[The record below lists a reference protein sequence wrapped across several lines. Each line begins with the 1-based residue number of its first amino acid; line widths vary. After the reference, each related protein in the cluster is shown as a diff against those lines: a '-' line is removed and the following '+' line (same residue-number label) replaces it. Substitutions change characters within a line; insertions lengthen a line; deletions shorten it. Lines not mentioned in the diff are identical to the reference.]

1 MGNISVSND
10 FSTFC
15 DNLRMSDST
24 VSSIRDR
31 YHRITRRINM
41 EYWSNE
47 SEDKHS
53 LYVGSYGRGTAI
65 YASDVDIV
73 VEIPWS
79 YYSRYNDYSGNGQ
92 SAFLQDV
99 KRSLQKSYSSSCVSA
114 DGQVIVID
122 FSDGVKFE
130 IVPSFVF
137 EDGSYYYPDT
147 NGGGKWRSMNS
158 RAEISAI
165 RSLDAKLNGN
175 VRRLARMVRA
185 WNEKMTVL
193 LPGYMI
199 DTAVYRF
206 LTNYSYADKSYTYYD
221 WMSRDFFQF
230 LLDNPD
236 KDSWVAPGSNTSVN
250 VKYGYESEADRAHEL
265 TLDAIEAYDGDY
277 SYTWH
282 DKWRDVY
289 GSRFPRA

>member
-1 MGNISVSND
+1 MGSISVSSD

-15 DNLRMSDST
+15 GNLRMSDGT
-24 VSSIRDR
+24 IASIRER
-31 YHRITRRINM
+31 YHRITKRINM
-41 EYWSNE
+41 EYWSSE
-47 SEDKHS
+47 SEDRHS

-73 VEIPWS
+73 VEIPWA
-79 YYSRYNDYSGNGQ
+79 YYSRYNDYTGNGQ

-99 KRSLQKSYSSSCVSA
+99 KRSLQKTYSSSSISA

-137 EDGSYYYPDT
+137 DDGSYYYPDT
-147 NGGGKWRSMNS
+147 NNGGKWRSMNP
-158 RAEISAI
+158 RAEIAAI
-165 RSLDAKLNGN
+165 RSLDTKLGGN
-175 VRRLARMVRA
+175 VRRLARMVRT
-185 WNEKMTVL
+185 WNERMTVL

-199 DTAVYRF
+199 DAAVYRF
-206 LTNYSYADKSYTYYD
+206 LSGYSYADKMYTYYD
-221 WMSRDFFQF
+221 WMSRDFFQY

-236 KDSWVAPGSNTSVN
+236 KDSWIAPGSSTSIH
-250 VKYGYESEADRAHEL
+250 VKYGYETEARKAHTL
-265 TLDAIEAYDGDY
+265 TLEALEAYDNDF
-277 SYTWH
+277 SYTWQ

-289 GSRFPRA
+289 GTRFPRA